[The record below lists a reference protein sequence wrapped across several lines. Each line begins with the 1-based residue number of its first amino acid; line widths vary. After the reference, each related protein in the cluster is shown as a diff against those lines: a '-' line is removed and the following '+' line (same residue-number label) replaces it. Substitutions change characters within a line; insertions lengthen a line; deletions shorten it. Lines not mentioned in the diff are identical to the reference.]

1 MPSTSEVGHA
11 KNVANLQKLTEQVI
25 TFTNYNPPVENLKI
39 VNLQALYT
47 AASIKLTDVEDKRH
61 ANKNAIT
68 LRQSA
73 FENLKSTS
81 TKIINHLEILGLPQG
96 TIDQAKS
103 LNRIIQGGQKKTT
116 TPPDENGQPAPTVSI
131 SRQSYTQQAEN
142 FGILLQ
148 LLATIPSYAPNEDDL
163 KLVNL
168 NAYKDSLVS
177 STQSVDQTEA
187 ELNTKLIERDNLLYA
202 DGTGLYS
209 IAQKVKKYVKGH
221 LKYEWIKEAGT
232 RNESVDTM
240 KYSIAAL
247 EILNPNFEV
256 IKRFFD
262 ENKDF
267 YKHDQANKGTSGGR
281 KKIISKGIN

>member
-209 IAQKVKKYVKGH
+209 IAQNVKKYVKSLYGATSPE
-221 LKYEWIKEAGT
+221 Y
-232 RNESVDTM
+232 
-240 KYSIAAL
+240 
-247 EILNPNFEV
+247 
-256 IKRFFD
+256 
-262 ENKDF
+262 
-267 YKHDQANKGTSGGR
+267 ANVSNIQFTSR
-281 KKIISKGIN
+281 K

>member
-25 TFTNYNPPVENLKI
+25 TFTNYNPPVDNLKV
-39 VNLQALYT
+39 VNLQTLYT
-47 AASIKLTDVEDKRH
+47 TASAKLSEVEDKRH

-68 LRQSA
+68 LRQSS

-103 LNRIIQGGQKKTT
+103 LNRVIQGGQKKTT
-116 TPPDENGQPAPTVSI
+116 TPPDENGQPAPTVST

-148 LLATIPSYAPNEDDL
+148 LLATIPTYAPNEDDL
-163 KLVNL
+163 KLTNL

-177 STQSVDQTEA
+177 STQSVEQTEA
-187 ELNTKLIERDNLLYA
+187 ELNLKLIERDQLLYA
-202 DGTGLYS
+202 DGTGLYD
-209 IAQKVKKYVKGH
+209 IAQNVKKYVK
-221 LKYEWIKEAGT
+221 
-232 RNESVDTM
+232 
-240 KYSIAAL
+240 SIYGA
-247 EILNPNFEV
+247 
-256 IKRFFD
+256 
-262 ENKDF
+262 
-267 YKHDQANKGTSGGR
+267 TSPEYTNVSSIEFTSR
-281 KKIISKGIN
+281 K

>member
-103 LNRIIQGGQKKTT
+103 LNRVIQGGQKKTT

-209 IAQKVKKYVKGH
+209 IAQNVKKYVKSLYGATSPE
-221 LKYEWIKEAGT
+221 Y
-232 RNESVDTM
+232 
-240 KYSIAAL
+240 
-247 EILNPNFEV
+247 
-256 IKRFFD
+256 
-262 ENKDF
+262 
-267 YKHDQANKGTSGGR
+267 ANVSNIEFTSR
-281 KKIISKGIN
+281 K